1 MTVGPLRVDRDDRQ
15 VVTLTLDRPDAR
27 NAIDA
32 ELMEAVTAALHGLAD
47 DARLRAVVLT
57 GAGSVFSAGAD
68 LTWMGAVADASFEEN
83 VADARRFEAML
94 RAVADT
100 PVPVLARVNGHA
112 IAGASGLVACTDLA
126 VAVRGARFGFTEARL
141 GLVPSM
147 VSSYVV
153 PRIGIGNARR
163 YFLTGEP
170 FDADRARA
178 IGLVHEV
185 CDPGELDTVV
195 GELMEHVL
203 AAAPEAQRRTKQLL
217 ASLGATTHPAET
229 EQLRVETIARARA
242 GDEAQERIRSFL
254 EQRAR

>member
-1 MTVGPLRVDRDDRQ
+1 MSVGPLRIDRDDQQ
-15 VVTLTLDRPDAR
+15 VVTLTLDRPKAR

-32 ELMEAVTAALHGLAD
+32 ELMDAVTSALHQLSD
-47 DARLRAVVLT
+47 DTRLRAVVLT

-68 LTWMGAVADASFEEN
+68 LTWMAAVADASFEDN

-112 IAGASGLVACTDLA
+112 IAGASGLVACTDVA
-126 VAVRGARFGFTEARL
+126 VAVRGARFGFTEAQL

-163 YFLTGEP
+163 YFLTGEL

-195 GELMEHVL
+195 GQVLEQLL
-203 AAAPEAQRRTKQLL
+203 AAGPEAQRRTKQLL
-217 ASLGATTHPAET
+217 ADLGAPARPADT

-242 GDEAQERIRSFL
+242 SDEAQERIRSFL
-254 EQRAR
+254 DERRG